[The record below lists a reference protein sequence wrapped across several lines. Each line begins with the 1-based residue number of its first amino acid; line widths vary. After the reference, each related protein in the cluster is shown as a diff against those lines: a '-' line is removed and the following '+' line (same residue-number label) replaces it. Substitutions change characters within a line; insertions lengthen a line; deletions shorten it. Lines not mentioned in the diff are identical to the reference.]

1 MYKVFMFIGKKKTIK
16 RPCFFS
22 GVIEINLGLLQD
34 NYHQRYSKHFGKTL
48 IKKKQQID
56 NTS

>member
-34 NYHQRYSKHFGKTL
+34 NYHAVLETFRKN
-48 IKKKQQID
+48 I
-56 NTS
+56 N